1 MKKIFP
7 ILVMVVFLSAGCGYV
22 YKPPVAPV
30 CLQPAYSESV
40 ICALG
45 KYLKVEPEQM
55 HDIIIDATLLGLGT
69 KIVDG
74 PALRKSTAKIRTYVI
89 DKDLLTMEG
98 LVKYVMAEADIN
110 PAFALLLQRRLP
122 DFGGVPQLST
132 LALKPIDIT
141 MIKWELDQVDEYLAW
156 F

>member
-1 MKKIFP
+1 MKKSLI
-7 ILVMVVFLSAGCGYV
+7 VCVAMAVAMMGCSYV

-30 CLQPAYSESV
+30 CLQPAYAESV
-40 ICALG
+40 ICAIG

-55 HDIIIDATLLGLGT
+55 HDVIIDATLLGIGT

-74 PALRKSTAKIRTYVI
+74 PALRKSTAKIRKYVI
-89 DKDLLTMEG
+89 EKDLLTMNG
-98 LVKYVMAEADIN
+98 LVAYIMAEADIN
-110 PAFALLLQRRLP
+110 PAFALLLKRRLP
-122 DFGGVPQLST
+122 DFAGVPQLST